1 MNMAHLILMWMRG
14 SPPNTDLVLICHR
27 VKNTGQAHGSA
38 GRAPRGE
45 QLQRVTAQGAARSSA
60 AKARTVQPY
69 RRVRA

>member
-1 MNMAHLILMWMRG
+1 
-14 SPPNTDLVLICHR
+14 VLICHR